1 MKKSIIYSLSVL
13 FITASMLTSCEAVKN
28 ANNTQKGAGIGTAAG
43 AILGAVIGNNV
54 GNGKNS
60 ELGAVLG
67 GVIGGVTGGVIGN
80 KMDKQ
85 AREIEEAIPGAE
97 VERVGEGIML
107 TLGENAV
114 RFDTNKA
121 TLSAGAKANLEKLV
135 PIFNSYE
142 NTNIVIYGYTDSTG
156 RVEYNQTL
164 SAKRANSV
172 KEYLTTKG
180 LENARFET
188 KGLGVNDPIA
198 TNETAEGRSKNRRVE
213 FAIVA
218 NEQMIKEAQKEA
230 GN

>member
-1 MKKSIIYSLSVL
+1 MKKTIIYSLAVILIS
-13 FITASMLTSCEAVKN
+13 FGTLTSCEAVKN

-67 GVIGGVTGGVIGN
+67 GVIGGVAGGVIGN

-85 AREIEEAIPGAE
+85 AREIEEALPGAE

-121 TLSAGAKANLEKLV
+121 TLSADAKANLEKLV

-164 SAKRANSV
+164 SAKRASSV
-172 KEYLTTKG
+172 KDYLTTKG
-180 LENARFET
+180 LGNARIET

-218 NEQMIKEAQKEA
+218 NEQMIKEAKKEA

>member
-1 MKKSIIYSLSVL
+1 MLCTSIL
-13 FITASMLTSCEAVKN
+13 SCEAVKN
-28 ANNTQKGAGIGTAAG
+28 ANNTQKGAAIGTAAG

-85 AREIEEAIPGAE
+85 AREIKEVLPGAD

-114 RFDTNKA
+114 RFETNKSL
-121 TLSAGAKANLEKLV
+121 LSTTAKANLDKLIPV
-135 PIFNSYE
+135 LNNYE
-142 NTNIVIYGYTDSTG
+142 NTNIVIYGYTDSSG
-156 RVEYNQTL
+156 KVEYNQVL
-164 SAKRANSV
+164 SAKRASSV
-172 KEYLTTKG
+172 KNYLGAKG
-180 LENARFET
+180 INIARIET
-188 KGLGVNDPIA
+188 KGLGINDPIA

-218 NEQMIKEAQKEA
+218 NEEMIKQAEKEA
-230 GN
+230 GQ